1 MLLFIPIAEEKEMMI
16 SVKVPEHFHKW
27 QTLWLELNFRKFC
40 IKNEFE
46 YLYEHAMHEQL
57 STGYMQKSFH
67 KNKVLNN
74 VQIFR
79 SYG

>member
-1 MLLFIPIAEEKEMMI
+1 
-16 SVKVPEHFHKW
+16 
-27 QTLWLELNFRKFC
+27 
-40 IKNEFE
+40 
-46 YLYEHAMHEQL
+46 MHEQL

-79 SYG
+79 TYVSYPSLRFLGHSHSM